1 MRINRIV
8 LRNFRGYE
16 SKTFDFDEQLTVVV
30 GNNTSGKTALLQAVQ
45 VALGGYLASLKSLPS
60 DQAYKHNFSKDD
72 VFKRFDEEK
81 RDFFTNDE
89 TTRVE
94 VTAKYPR
101 TIKTED
107 GQYDYTEDTISWWR
121 EYRGGATTH
130 SRACAAQLI
139 DQVTLMEKRRETSG
153 DNAIYPLVLAFG
165 SNRIDNQ
172 YRAATKTKERA
183 SKIAKAYKSALRET
197 VDFQGAFDW
206 LYRYNQNINKGLEF
220 EGTFDAFINALLA
233 AIPALSDIIIDSKNN
248 ELIAKV
254 SVRGQKPT
262 YQTYDHMSDGFKSVI
277 CIVAEMAHRCIELN
291 GFLGTEAVLKT
302 PGIVLIDEFDLYLH
316 PRWQQHLLA
325 DFRKAFPNIQ
335 FIVTTHS
342 PFIIQSVRT
351 KNLITLDGVNDNT
364 DPIYRSIEE
373 ITLKEMNMETRRSQQ
388 YNQMLQKAEEYYQ
401 LVKAGKE
408 NTNVAQEVS
417 QKLNE
422 IEAEFSSDPAYV
434 ALLKAER
441 GVL

>member
-101 TIKTED
+101 TIKTEN

-139 DQVTLMEKRRETSG
+139 DQVTLMEKRRETPG

-316 PRWQQHLLA
+316 PRWQQHLLD
-325 DFRKAFPNIQ
+325 DFQKAFPNIQ

-342 PFIIQSVRT
+342 PFLIQSVRT

-364 DPIYRSIEE
+364 DPCGQTFCS
-373 ITLKEMNMETRRSQQ
+373 
-388 YNQMLQKAEEYYQ
+388 A
-401 LVKAGKE
+401 VP
-408 NTNVAQEVS
+408 
-417 QKLNE
+417 
-422 IEAEFSSDPAYV
+422 PAM
-434 ALLKAER
+434 ASTTKTPKT
-441 GVL
+441 

>member
-94 VTAKYPR
+94 VSAKYPR
-101 TIKTED
+101 TIKTEK
-107 GQYDYTEDTISWWR
+107 GQYDYTEEPISWWR

-139 DQVTLMEKRRETSG
+139 DQVTLMENRRETPG

-206 LYRYNQNINKGLEF
+206 LYRYNQNVNKGLEF

-254 SVRGQKPT
+254 SVRGQEPT

-325 DFRKAFPNIQ
+325 DFQKAFPNIQ

-408 NTNVAQEVS
+408 NTNEAQEVS